1 MKPDIENCKIGKI
14 GPIFI
19 SAIKRTSVLSATNS
33 QRFSNLFH
41 KEFTIKENL
50 CYLHFL
56 TLNYV
61 RHFNKWNNR
70 TVCEIKNF
78 TIIIFVYRSDF
89 TAFEK
94 FLINREVP
102 HLFKCNLLLLKQ
114 VLSMLLLF
122 IKLISLP
129 LHKLSNFLL
138 VSLILSSKSWSLRW
152 ILDNPIFMLSSVS
165 YSLID

>member
-1 MKPDIENCKIGKI
+1 MKPNTENCKIGKI

-19 SAIKRTSVLSATNS
+19 SAIKRTFALSATNS

-41 KEFTIKENL
+41 EEFTIKENL

-78 TIIIFVYRSDF
+78 TIIIFVYRLDF

-102 HLFKCNLLLLKQ
+102 HLFKWNLLLLKQ